1 MPDLFRSRIR
11 RGPKFEI
18 TFEMAVAN
26 ITTVAQR
33 LGVTV
38 LSCRQYCQHGSY
50 HSRNLTKKWTWRTLC
65 AATGILSI
73 SRSGRPRKARR
84 ICTECEQ
91 RLSQTIG
98 RQCRTCRRRIVK
110 LARFQD

>member
-1 MPDLFRSRIR
+1 MPDLFRSGIR

-26 ITTVAQR
+26 IKAVAQR

-38 LSCRQYCQHGSY
+38 LSRRLYCQHGSY

-73 SRSGRPRKARR
+73 GRSGRPRMARR
-84 ICTECEQ
+84 ICMECD
-91 RLSQTIG
+91 RRQTVG
-98 RQCRTCRRRIVK
+98 RHCRTCRRQIVK